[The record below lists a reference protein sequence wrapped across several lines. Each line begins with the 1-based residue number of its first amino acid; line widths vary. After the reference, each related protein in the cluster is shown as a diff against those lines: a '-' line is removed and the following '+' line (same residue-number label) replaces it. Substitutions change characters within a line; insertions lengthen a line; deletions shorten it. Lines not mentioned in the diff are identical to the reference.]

1 MATDSAYAWDVFIA
15 HAGPDKATAE
25 QLYDLLGQDCRV
37 FLDSR
42 CLELGDD
49 WDDKLAAAQGAS
61 FLTAVLISA
70 NTAKAYYQREEIAA
84 AISLAR
90 EEEGKHRVVPVC
102 LNQQDPLSNKKIPY
116 GLRLK
121 HGLEVSETLSLAQ
134 CAQRLLETLKRLGT
148 GAKPAIE
155 VTAAASTA
163 EPSKHDQRGILH
175 RPPPNWTSPVR
186 HNRYR
191 YKLAAFDYDGTL
203 LRGKDFVF
211 SWEAV
216 WKGLGFTA
224 EIQKRLKREYRKKSE
239 ADPSRAA
246 RVAAYQAWCE
256 KACDHFKRRGLTRS
270 QLKEFAQPLVLTQN
284 CREALAELRAKGLA
298 IAIIS
303 GGINT
308 FVEDTFPDFRDYVD
322 FTFINELTFSDSGEL
337 TGVRATSY
345 DFHGKA
351 EALDVICERVGCNTD
366 ETIFIGDH
374 FNDEAIML
382 RVDKA
387 IAYPPRDVTT
397 SNAAEVP
404 IDKDDLMEILPHVLV
419 T

>member
-49 WDDKLAAAQGAS
+49 WDDKLAAAQGES

-155 VTAAASTA
+155 VTAAA
-163 EPSKHDQRGILH
+163 
-175 RPPPNWTSPVR
+175 
-186 HNRYR
+186 
-191 YKLAAFDYDGTL
+191 
-203 LRGKDFVF
+203 
-211 SWEAV
+211 
-216 WKGLGFTA
+216 
-224 EIQKRLKREYRKKSE
+224 
-239 ADPSRAA
+239 
-246 RVAAYQAWCE
+246 
-256 KACDHFKRRGLTRS
+256 
-270 QLKEFAQPLVLTQN
+270 
-284 CREALAELRAKGLA
+284 
-298 IAIIS
+298 
-303 GGINT
+303 
-308 FVEDTFPDFRDYVD
+308 
-322 FTFINELTFSDSGEL
+322 
-337 TGVRATSY
+337 
-345 DFHGKA
+345 
-351 EALDVICERVGCNTD
+351 
-366 ETIFIGDH
+366 
-374 FNDEAIML
+374 
-382 RVDKA
+382 
-387 IAYPPRDVTT
+387 
-397 SNAAEVP
+397 
-404 IDKDDLMEILPHVLV
+404 
-419 T
+419 